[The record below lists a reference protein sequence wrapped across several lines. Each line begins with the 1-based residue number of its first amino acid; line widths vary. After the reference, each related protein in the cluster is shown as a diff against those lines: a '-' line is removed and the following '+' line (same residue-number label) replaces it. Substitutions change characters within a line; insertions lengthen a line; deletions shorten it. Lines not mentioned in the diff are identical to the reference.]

1 LYRGEAGFQISFTE
15 VLSNET
21 TGRLL
26 PSTTYSFRQLEGF
39 ANQLAD
45 ASRAVIARYFRQ
57 SFSIDAKG
65 DETPVTVADR
75 ETERAL
81 RSLIG
86 ERFPDHGIFGEEF
99 GEENAGSRFTWVLDP
114 IDGTRS
120 FITGTPTFGTLISL
134 MEDGVPVFGVI
145 DMPAMGERWIGA
157 RQAGAFV
164 NGAECAVSRCDAID
178 GCRMVSTSPDMF
190 SEWQLS
196 GFKRLLGKTSFYRYG
211 GDCYNYALL
220 ASGYVDLVVE
230 SDLQPYDF
238 CALVPVV
245 EAAGGVITD
254 WQGQPLGMQSAG
266 DVVACSSPAL
276 HRQALSLLNGADDD

>member
-1 LYRGEAGFQISFTE
+1 MPSSTYPFQELVS
-15 VLSNET
+15 
-21 TGRLL
+21 
-26 PSTTYSFRQLEGF
+26 F

-45 ASRAVIARYFRQ
+45 ASRAVVARYFRQ
-57 SFSIDAKG
+57 DFSIDAKG

-81 RSLIG
+81 RSLISQ
-86 ERFPDHGIFGEEF
+86 RFPDHGIYGEEF
-99 GEENAGSRFTWVLDP
+99 GEENADSRFTWVLDP

-134 MEDGVPVFGVI
+134 LEDGVPVLGVI
-145 DMPAMGERWIGA
+145 DMPAMDERWVGGGEE
-157 RQAGAFV
+157 GAFL
-164 NGAECAVSRCDAID
+164 NGVGCAVSRCEQIA
-178 GCRMVSTSPDMF
+178 GCRLVSTSPDMF
-190 SEWQLS
+190 SGVQLT

-220 ASGYVDLVVE
+220 ASGHVDLVVE

-245 EAAGGVITD
+245 EAAGGVISD
-254 WQGQPLGMQSAG
+254 WQGQPLNMQSKG
-266 DVVACSSPAL
+266 DVLASSSQAL
-276 HRQALSLLNGADDD
+276 HQQAIRVLNGIDN

>member
-1 LYRGEAGFQISFTE
+1 MKQAGNA
-15 VLSNET
+15 LSQ
-21 TGRLL
+21 
-26 PSTTYSFRQLEGF
+26 SYSFAELSEF
-39 ANQLAD
+39 AGRMTD
-45 ASRAVIARYFRQ
+45 ASRQVISRYFRQ
-57 SFSIDAKG
+57 SLSIDAKG

-81 RSLIG
+81 RDMIG

-99 GEENAGSRFTWVLDP
+99 GEENTDNRYTWVLDP

-134 MEDGVPVFGVI
+134 LEDGVPVFGVI
-145 DMPAMGERWIGA
+145 DMPAMDELWVGGVGA
-157 RQAGAFV
+157 SASM
-164 NGAECAVSRCDAID
+164 NGSVCRVSGCEQVA

-190 SEWQLS
+190 SESQMT
-196 GFKRLLGKTSFYRYG
+196 GFRRLLQQTSFYRYG

-220 ASGYVDLVVE
+220 ASGHVDLVVE
-230 SDLQPYDF
+230 SDLEAYDF

-254 WQGQPLGMQSAG
+254 WQGQPLGMRSSG
-266 DVVACSSPAL
+266 DVLAASSPAL
-276 HRQALSLLNGADDD
+276 HAQALELLG

>member
-1 LYRGEAGFQISFTE
+1 MS
-15 VLSNET
+15 SN
-21 TGRLL
+21 
-26 PSTTYSFRQLEGF
+26 TYPFHELAGF

-81 RSLIG
+81 RNLIG
-86 ERFPDHGIFGEEF
+86 EHFPDHGIYGEEF
-99 GEENAGSRFTWVLDP
+99 GEENFDSRFTWVLDP

-134 MEDGVPVFGVI
+134 MENGCPVFGVI
-145 DMPAMGERWIGA
+145 DMPAMDERWIGA
-157 RQAGAFV
+157 REAGVFL
-164 NGAECAVSRCDAID
+164 NGTSCTVSRREPIE

-190 SEWQLS
+190 SELQLS

-220 ASGYVDLVVE
+220 ASGHVDLVVE

-245 EAAGGVITD
+245 EAAGGVISD
-254 WQGQPLGMQSAG
+254 WQGQPLDMQSKG
-266 DVVACSSPAL
+266 DVVASSSQTL
-276 HRQALSLLNGADDD
+276 HRQALALLNSAG

>member
-1 LYRGEAGFQISFTE
+1 MS
-15 VLSNET
+15 S
-21 TGRLL
+21 
-26 PSTTYSFRQLEGF
+26 SSYSFQ
-39 ANQLAD
+39 QLAEFSD
-45 ASRAVIARYFRQ
+45 QLAAASRAVVARYFRQ

-65 DETPVTVADR
+65 DETPVTIADR
-75 ETERAL
+75 ETELAL
-81 RSLIG
+81 RGLIG
-86 ERFPDHGIFGEEF
+86 ERFPEHGIFGEEF
-99 GEENAGSRFTWVLDP
+99 GEENADSRFTWVLDP

-134 MEDGVPVFGVI
+134 LEDGVPVFGVI
-145 DMPAMGERWIGA
+145 DMPAMDERWIGG
-157 RQAGAFV
+157 AGQGALV
-164 NGAECAVSRCDAID
+164 NGVNCTVSDCQQID

-190 SEWQLS
+190 SELQMS
-196 GFKRLLGKTSFYRYG
+196 GFRRLLGKTSFYRYG

-266 DVVACSSPAL
+266 DVVASASQSL
-276 HRQALSLLNGADDD
+276 HRQALAILNGEGVVSA

>member
-1 LYRGEAGFQISFTE
+1 
-15 VLSNET
+15 LSS
-21 TGRLL
+21 
-26 PSTTYSFRQLEGF
+26 PTYSFRELTGF

-45 ASRAVIARYFRQ
+45 SSRAVIARYYRQ
-57 SFSIDAKG
+57 PLSIDAKD

-86 ERFPDHGIFGEEF
+86 ERFAEHGIYGEEF
-99 GEENAGSRFTWVLDP
+99 GEENSDSRFTWVLDP

-134 MEDGVPVFGVI
+134 LEDGSPVFGVI
-145 DMPAMGERWIGA
+145 DMPAMDERWIGA
-157 RQAGAFV
+157 GGEGAYL
-164 NGAECAVSRCDAID
+164 NGVDCVVSRCEQIV

-190 SEWQLS
+190 SGIQLS

-238 CALVPVV
+238 CALAPVV

-254 WQGQPLGMQSAG
+254 WRGRPLDMQSKG
-266 DVVACSSPAL
+266 DVLASSSQAL
-276 HRQALSLLNGADDD
+276 HQQALDLLNGAG